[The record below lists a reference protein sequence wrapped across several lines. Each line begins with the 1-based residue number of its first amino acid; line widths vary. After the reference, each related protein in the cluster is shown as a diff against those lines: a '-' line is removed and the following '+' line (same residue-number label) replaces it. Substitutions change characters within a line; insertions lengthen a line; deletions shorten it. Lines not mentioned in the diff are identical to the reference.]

1 MENNFQ
7 IAAIQSTQF
16 KGLFDLEEP
25 ALAKLGA
32 VKMIVETKP
41 GYPCRV
47 SLEDANIGEEV
58 ILFPFQHH
66 STTSPYQATGPIF
79 VRKKAPTATLKV
91 NEIPFFLNHRFLS
104 LRGYD
109 GNGMMVDAKTIE
121 GTFLKTAITGLFSN
135 KTIEYLQIHN
145 ASYGCYMCQVNR
157 STPFT
162 H

>member
-1 MENNFQ
+1 M
-7 IAAIQSTQF
+7 IA
-16 KGLFDLEEP
+16 K
-25 ALAKLGA
+25 
-32 VKMIVETKP
+32 TKP

-79 VRKKAPTATLKV
+79 VRKKAVVATLKV
-91 NEIPFFLNHRFLS
+91 NEIPSFLNHRFLS

-109 GNGMMVDAKTIE
+109 ENGMMVDAQTVE
-121 GTFLKTAITGLFSN
+121 GASLKTAITGLFSN

-157 STPFT
+157 SFLF
-162 H
+162 